1 MLVRLVKSIL
11 IPKETR
17 ELGRW
22 ALKHQPRDCEKYM
35 YYLHADPGY
44 QNPFKKIIP
53 ANKNATPK

>member
-1 MLVRLVKSIL
+1 MLLRIVKNIL

-22 ALKHQPRDCEKYM
+22 TLKHQVKDCDRYM
-35 YYLHADPGY
+35 VHLHADPGY

-53 ANKNATPK
+53 ETKQTSPK

>member
-1 MLVRLVKSIL
+1 MLLKIVKNIL

-22 ALKHQPRDCEKYM
+22 ALKHHPQDCDKYM
-35 YYLHADPGY
+35 VHLHADPGY

-53 ANKNATPK
+53 ETKQTSPK